1 MRMQRYS
8 AGEFP
13 KRPAEQQ
20 ACGQDTP
27 IGHAVLL
34 GRYIL
39 EQRGKEG
46 AACYLTGLRPV
57 LPDGMLREIA
67 ARLCV
72 PMPQEPEKPPCPPPP
87 PSPPSCP
94 QQKQNV
100 PDMETLVQLMQ
111 LLGNANGGNNGSG
124 GPDVKALLKLMGK

>member
-72 PMPQEPEKPPCPPPP
+72 PMPQGPEKPPCPPP
-87 PSPPSCP
+87 PPSCP

>member
-1 MRMQRYS
+1 MQRYS

-72 PMPQEPEKPPCPPPP
+72 PMPQGPEKPPCPPPP

-94 QQKQNV
+94 QQKQNA